1 MLGVVEN
8 LQSFFERAA
17 QIGFFAE
24 FHLTAFLSIFTK
36 LVQLAPDGRC
46 LLHLAPPLALFVFLL
61 FTLLNAVFVKLHL
74 VIANLEFGFTRLAH
88 RIDHL
93 VAFNLIFSV
102 IILHFTEMRLV
113 RQCVGLIFLARAN

>member
-24 FHLTAFLSIFTK
+24 FHLTAFLPIFTK

-74 VIANLEFGFTRLAH
+74 VIANLEFGFARLAH

-93 VAFNLIFSV
+93 VASNLIFSV
-102 IILHFTEMRLV
+102 IFLHFAEMRLV